1 MLNTMLTYK
10 DLRKRALIF
19 DFVAIAVAAAVL
31 YVGQSF
37 DVPVWVPVLGVVI
50 AVAAL
55 VLALKFSFAAHKL
68 SREEYEKFRRASQ
81 HQQQQV
87 KNEEDSDV

>member
-1 MLNTMLTYK
+1 MLSYK

-37 DVPVWVPVLGVVI
+37 DVPVWVLGVLI

-55 VLALKFSFAAHKL
+55 VMALKFSFAAHKL
-68 SREEYEKFRRASQ
+68 SREEYEKYERANKQ
-81 HQQQQV
+81 RHV
-87 KNEEDSDV
+87 DNEEDSDV

>member
-1 MLNTMLTYK
+1 MLSYK

-37 DVPVWVPVLGVVI
+37 DVPVWVPILGVLV

-55 VLALKFSFAAHKL
+55 VMALKFSFAAHKL
-68 SREEYEKFRRASQ
+68 SREEYEKYERANKQ
-81 HQQQQV
+81 RHV
-87 KNEEDSDV
+87 DNKEDSAV